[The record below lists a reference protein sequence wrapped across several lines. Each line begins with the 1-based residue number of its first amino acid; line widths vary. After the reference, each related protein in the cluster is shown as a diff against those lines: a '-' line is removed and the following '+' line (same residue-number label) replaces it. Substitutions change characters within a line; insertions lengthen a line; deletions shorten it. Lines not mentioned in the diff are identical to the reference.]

1 MVVVDSEEPERKYC
15 IHKKYSLA
23 PSLFPSPFPCFWLEE
38 EGEDGSST
46 RKESIIPKS
55 SCLKKW
61 PVP

>member
-1 MVVVDSEEPERKYC
+1 MVVVGSEEPERKYR

-23 PSLFPSPFPCFWLEE
+23 PSLFPSPFWLEE
-38 EGEDGSST
+38 EGEEGSST